1 MFLKRLTLA
10 CEATFWVC
18 LMAAVGVP
26 QLPRPL
32 VLTVRPAQE
41 QTAPP
46 PAAAA
51 SEVDRATAAQP
62 PETLLEHLVARY
74 EHYRDV
80 RNP

>member
-32 VLTVRPAQE
+32 VLTAQPTQE
-41 QTAPP
+41 QTATS
-46 PAAAA
+46 PAPTAA
-51 SEVDRATAAQP
+51 EVERATVAQP
-62 PETLLEHLVARY
+62 PETLLEQLVARY
-74 EHYRDV
+74 ELYRDI